1 MVLARVLSSM
11 TVPDEKMRQIG
22 TWLKSAGSQAGISV
36 RNRVAGISQ
45 IWRRSSRSGEGG
57 WRERHP
63 LLEKAL
69 KLAAISLGVLMI
81 LPYFLILLYRFV
93 DPPVSALMLRNAVL
107 GHDIRYEWVDFENI
121 SPNLPRA
128 AVISEDSRFCIHWGV
143 DWFAV
148 GEVLEDIE
156 DGEAPRGASTIPM
169 QVAKNL
175 FLWPEQ
181 NYIRKILEVPLAYF
195 MSFVWPKQRIVEV
208 YLNVAEWGPG
218 IYGAEAASQY
228 HFGKSAK
235 SLNNWQASMLV
246 AALPNPYKRIA
257 GKPGPKTQALA
268 SRLRKRVARESTD
281 AACIFD
287 D

>member
-1 MVLARVLSSM
+1 MGLARVLSSM
-11 TVPDEKMRQIG
+11 TVPEKKMRQFSVR
-22 TWLKSAGSQAGISV
+22 LKSAGSQAALSV
-36 RNRVAGISQ
+36 RDRLSGISQ
-45 IWRRSSRSGEGG
+45 IWRSVDAAEGS
-57 WRERHP
+57 WRAKHP
-63 LLEKAL
+63 RLAKAL
-69 KLAAISLGVLMI
+69 RIAAISLGI
-81 LPYFLILLYRFV
+81 FIFLPYVLILLYRFV
-93 DPPVSALMLRNAVL
+93 DPPVSALMLRHAVL
-107 GHDIRYEWVDFENI
+107 GQEIRHDWVDFKDI
-121 SPNLPRA
+121 SPKLARA

-148 GEVLEDIE
+148 SEVLEDIG

-195 MSFVWPKQRIVEV
+195 MNFVWSKQRIIEV
-208 YLNVAEWGPG
+208 YLNIAEWGPG
-218 IYGAEAASQY
+218 IYGAEAAAQY

-246 AALPNPYKRIA
+246 AALPNPHLRIA

>member
-1 MVLARVLSSM
+1 MGLARVLSSM
-11 TVPDEKMRQIG
+11 TVIEEKMRQISAR
-22 TWLKSAGSQAGISV
+22 LKSAGSNASASV
-36 RNRVAGISQ
+36 RNRFTDISQ
-45 IWRRSSRSGEGG
+45 IWRGGGSGDGSWG
-57 WRERHP
+57 KRYPR
-63 LLEKAL
+63 LEKAL
-69 KLAAISLGVLMI
+69 KIAAVALGVTVS
-81 LPYFLILLYRFV
+81 LPYVFILLYRFV
-93 DPPVSALMLRNAVL
+93 DPPISALMLRHAML
-107 GHDIRYEWVDFENI
+107 GYEIRYDWVDFEDI
-121 SPNLPRA
+121 SPNLARA

-148 GEVLEDIE
+148 SEVLEDLE

-181 NYIRKILEVPLAYF
+181 NYIRKMLEVPIAYF
-195 MSFVWPKQRIVEV
+195 MNLVWSKQRIIEV
-208 YLNVAEWGPG
+208 YLNIAEWGPG

-235 SLNNWQASMLV
+235 SLNNWQASQLV
-246 AALPNPYKRIA
+246 AALPNPHVRIA
-257 GKPGPKTQALA
+257 GKPGPKTQAIA
-268 SRLRKRVARESTD
+268 SRLRGRVAREGAD